1 MLADQFTEAFR
12 EEHRQ
17 MRDMLL
23 GLMDAIEASDL
34 EAVRQGIDEMA
45 AHAGPHFHFE
55 EQVLYPALAE
65 IYGDGYVERLAAEH
79 DAALDAVQELA
90 ELAEAEKIT
99 PEQAGYGLELV
110 RRLLPHVSDRDGLAV
125 IIEVLPDKTVQEI
138 VRGREKSKRSGKT
151 LLELARGKT
160 KGRPVARRARAKAS
174 RKAVAAAK
182 SKVVHRKVR
191 AKAKPARKK
200 R

>member
-1 MLADQFTEAFR
+1 
-12 EEHRQ
+12 
-17 MRDMLL
+17 
-23 GLMDAIEASDL
+23 
-34 EAVRQGIDEMA
+34 MA
-45 AHAGPHFHFE
+45 AHAGPHFHYE

-65 IYGDGYVERLAAEH
+65 IYGEDYVERLGAEH
-79 DAALDAVQELA
+79 DAALEAVQELA
-90 ELAEAEKIT
+90 ELAEAEEIT
-99 PEQAGYGLELV
+99 PEQAVYGLELI

-125 IIEVLPDKTVQEI
+125 IVEVLPEETVQEI

-151 LLELARGKT
+151 MLELAKGKK
-160 KGRPVARRARAKAS
+160 KGLPVARRARGKA

-182 SKVVHRKVR
+182 SKAVPRKAR

>member
-23 GLMDAIEASDL
+23 GLMDAIESNDI
-34 EAVRQGIDEMA
+34 ESVRQGILEMA
-45 AHAGPHFHFE
+45 AHAGPHFHYE

-65 IYGDGYVERLAAEH
+65 IYGEDYVERLGAEH
-79 DAALDAVQELA
+79 DAALATVQELA
-90 ELAEAEKIT
+90 ELAEAEEIS
-99 PEQAGYGLELV
+99 PQMAAYGLELV

-125 IIEVLPDKTVQEI
+125 IIEVLPDKTVQQI
-138 VRGREKSKRSGKT
+138 ARGREKSKRSGKT
-151 LLELARGKT
+151 LLELAQGKKKGRTVARQPRGK
-160 KGRPVARRARAKAS
+160 V
-174 RKAVAAAK
+174 RKAAAPAK
-182 SKVVHRKVR
+182 SKGVSRKVR

-200 R
+200 L